1 MARITTVSTTY
12 TDGPIRRRA
21 APLLEPSSVVSPTR
35 YLASAYGKV
44 AGPDEIVKPSKN
56 INEAHSDVNACDA
69 DLYL

>member
-44 AGPDEIVKPSKN
+44 AGLDEIIKPSKN